1 LSYAVVRIDALE
13 RARLA
18 EAGWWRPVRRTLGL
32 TAVGANA
39 YAAHGGLNYQLAC
52 FHALAGDTDEAAR
65 HLRVAFEADPR
76 TRAWAEDD
84 RDLDGVPR
92 P

>member
-1 LSYAVVRIDALE
+1 MPPSRHTTPATTSAPSRSRVRASPDYAE
-13 RARLA
+13 
-18 EAGWWRPVRRTLGL
+18 
-32 TAVGANA
+32 
-39 YAAHGGLNYQLAC
+39 HGGLNYQLAC

-65 HLRVAFEADPR
+65 RLRIAFEADPR